1 MKFFSGQS
9 VEILVLR
16 TVKCSEDSRVSKM
29 LYHYE
34 KLGIR
39 VGISCISIG
48 QPCSRISS
56 SLVSHR
62 TLNLSWANLDSISS
76 RLVRRMVFG
85 FRLLRFILHVRAW
98 KSQVIHGCDLDGYL
112 AGKIAFPRHKII
124 FEVYDPWSTMTQSR
138 LVTRLESRAFS
149 KCDVLIMPALD
160 ARIKVKRD
168 YQIALS
174 NALDTGLA
182 DELLLKGG
190 IHPVVSSL
198 IEQGVPY
205 ILTGGIL
212 GANVGSRMLAEA
224 IAQTKSG
231 LHLVVASDNLDL
243 FGVDQELF
251 PNNIHFIG
259 KQSWCDWLALVK
271 SASALWV
278 YYNRNVKHFES
289 HISPNKYWEAA
300 FYEIPI
306 IVNSMDQFCD
316 RTPLEPKYFEVN
328 TETKYQLEEAFL
340 GIVSLKQGCDNS
352 KVASEWLK
360 MESQRRELIIQ
371 ALLWLGL
378 EPKNHNPSSLAC

>member
-1 MKFFSGQS
+1 
-9 VEILVLR
+9 
-16 TVKCSEDSRVSKM
+16 
-29 LYHYE
+29 
-34 KLGIR
+34 
-39 VGISCISIG
+39 
-48 QPCSRISS
+48 
-56 SLVSHR
+56 
-62 TLNLSWANLDSISS
+62 
-76 RLVRRMVFG
+76 
-85 FRLLRFILHVRAW
+85 
-98 KSQVIHGCDLDGYL
+98 
-112 AGKIAFPRHKII
+112 
-124 FEVYDPWSTMTQSR
+124 MTQSR
-138 LVTRLESRAFS
+138 LATRLESRAFS

-360 MESQRRELIIQ
+360 VESQRRELIIQ